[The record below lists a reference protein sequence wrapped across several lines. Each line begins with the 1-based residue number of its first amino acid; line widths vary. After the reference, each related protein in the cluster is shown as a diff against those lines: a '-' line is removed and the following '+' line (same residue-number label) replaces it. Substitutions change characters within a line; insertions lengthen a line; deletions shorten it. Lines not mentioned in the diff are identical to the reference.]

1 MMEENDDLT
10 LEEATAIVEQ
20 NRAINQGN
28 TEDENRRQG

>member
-1 MMEENDDLT
+1 MEENDDLT

-28 TEDENRRQG
+28 VENNETQNRE